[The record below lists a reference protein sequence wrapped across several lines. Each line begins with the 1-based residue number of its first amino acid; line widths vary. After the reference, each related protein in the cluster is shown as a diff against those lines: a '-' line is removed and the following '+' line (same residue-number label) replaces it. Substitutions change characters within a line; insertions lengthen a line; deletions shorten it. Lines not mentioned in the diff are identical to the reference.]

1 MADIIFHNY
10 MTLEAEKEIDLE
22 NDSLIIVLLA
32 DTYSPSVDHTQYS
45 DVSGHELATANGY
58 TQKTKALA
66 NVTVTDDDANDRAN
80 VDCDDISWTAS
91 GGSITARYAAV
102 IDDSVTD
109 DPLVY
114 LFDFGEN
121 KTAGDGTDFKITI
134 DDTNGWFYKAQ
145 A

>member
-1 MADIIFHNY
+1 MADIIYHNY

-22 NDSLIIVLLA
+22 NDSLIVVLLA
-32 DTYSPSVDHTQYS
+32 DTYTPDADHSLYS
-45 DVSGHELATANGY
+45 DVSGSELATANGY

-66 NVTVTDDDANDRAN
+66 NVTVADDDANDRAN

-121 KTAGDGTDFKITI
+121 KTAGDGTDFKISI
-134 DDTNGWFYKAQ
+134 DSTNGWFYKGQ